1 MYSKSLLIAIA
12 AFALTATGVN
22 AYGGIKVLGRA
33 GLTDDQVEAIEEA
46 RELREMGDYTG
57 ARDKLVKAGVTD
69 DTLKN
74 VHRATNEV
82 RIAIEEALNNND
94 FKAFKVAIAD
104 LPLADIITSK
114 EDFQQFKEAHDLKKA
129 GKLDQSSAIMSVL
142 GVDSVGGNSSFG
154 HMHRSNLMEN
164 LTDQQIEALRVARQ
178 ANDRATMQAIYD
190 EAGVE
195 GWSGQSVGHHHM
207 IGWR

>member
-46 RELREMGDYTG
+46 RELRQMGNFTG
-57 ARDKLVKAGVTD
+57 ARDKLVKAGITD
-69 DTLKN
+69 DTLRN

-82 RIAIEEALNNND
+82 RTAIEEALNSND
-94 FKAFKVAIAD
+94 FQAFRLAIAD
-104 LPLADIITSK
+104 LPLADIITS
-114 EDFQQFKEAHDLKKA
+114 EQDFQQFKEAHDLKIA
-129 GKLDQSSAIMSVL
+129 GELEKSHAIMSDL
-142 GVDSVGGNSSFG
+142 GADEMMGRFG
-154 HMHRSNLMEN
+154 AGQTRRANLLEN

-178 ANDRATMQAIYD
+178 ANDRATIQAIYD
-190 EAGVE
+190 EAGVNNRSNRAAE
-195 GWSGQSVGHHHM
+195 HHM
-207 IGWR
+207 MGWR